1 MTTAIDRNESILNRI
16 EDEAWETVSRD
27 ARLNMMTLEK
37 HADKINWLK
46 FSQNR
51 RVRWTVNAL
60 RKFADRID
68 WNEFSESCPDELVCE
83 SVLRQFLNRWNWKR
97 LSQHH
102 AFYNNW
108 DLLAKYA
115 DKADWSCI
123 IRNWHIHD
131 PLEFFERFHAHIPM
145 DELPGS
151 PLWRDMVKAKAW
163 ELTQEKTGDKDVDG
177 GCEWCIS
184 EREL

>member
-1 MTTAIDRNESILNRI
+1 MTTAIDRNASILNRI

-46 FSQNR
+46 LSQNR
-51 RVRWTVNAL
+51 RVRWTINAL

-83 SVLRQFLNRWNWKR
+83 SVLRQFLNRWNWNQP
-97 LSQHH
+97 SQHH

-115 DKADWSCI
+115 DKADRSCTI
-123 IRNWHIHD
+123 HNYHINSQLYQ
-131 PLEFFERFHAHIPM
+131 PERLQSYIHL
-145 DELPGS
+145 DKLPGS
-151 PLWRDMVKAKAW
+151 PLWSSMVTAQARQII
-163 ELTQEKTGDKDVDG
+163 QEIIGDHAEFEED
-177 GCEWCIS
+177 CWW
-184 EREL
+184 